1 MYLQFMINFK
11 KKPNAPHED
20 FLILRIIWRDV
31 FFFLFCFFFVIVE
44 NMKEKYKLTKANLSP
59 ND

>member
-1 MYLQFMINFK
+1 MINFK

-20 FLILRIIWRDV
+20 FLILGIIWRDV
-31 FFFLFCFFFVIVE
+31 FFFFFVIIDNV
-44 NMKEKYKLTKANLSP
+44 KEKYKLTKANLSP

>member
-1 MYLQFMINFK
+1 MINFK

-20 FLILRIIWRDV
+20 FPILGIIWRDV
-31 FFFLFCFFFVIVE
+31 FFFEIIE

>member
-1 MYLQFMINFK
+1 MINFK

-31 FFFLFCFFFVIVE
+31 FFFFVITE
-44 NMKEKYKLTKANLSP
+44 NMKEKYKLP
-59 ND
+59 

>member
-1 MYLQFMINFK
+1 MINFK

-20 FLILRIIWRDV
+20 FLILGIIWRDV
-31 FFFLFCFFFVIVE
+31 FFFVIIE

>member
-1 MYLQFMINFK
+1 MINFK
-11 KKPNAPHED
+11 KKPNALHED
-20 FLILRIIWRDV
+20 FLILGIIWRDV
-31 FFFLFCFFFVIVE
+31 FFFFVIIE

>member
-1 MYLQFMINFK
+1 MINFK

-20 FLILRIIWRDV
+20 FLILGIIWREV
-31 FFFLFCFFFVIVE
+31 SFFFVIIE